1 MENGR
6 NGDHVSTDDPNWQ
19 RRVLDRSCHFHDIKS
34 WSRTRDSWQKSHT
47 SSNMPAIGTPPR
59 FTEFS
64 VRKTST
70 RLNSYCISAV
80 VDHARHGFAVRHLSL
95 TPAERAAVL
104 TNSAGSL
111 AVDAALA
118 FFFQWVTFQCQLF
131 HRGELLIEVFTF
143 HTRKFEVVLD
153 CAALR
158 RGAFHGLGNHWLRV
172 APEPVVGRV
181 CLPNVGQHRFVSSTF
196 LQKFWWCRRRC
207 WQRRRGGRTLRLAHL
222 CVVSRESTVL
232 VGDDCAVTDLS
243 SAARLFT

>member
-1 MENGR
+1 M
-6 NGDHVSTDDPNWQ
+6 
-19 RRVLDRSCHFHDIKS
+19 
-34 WSRTRDSWQKSHT
+34 
-47 SSNMPAIGTPPR
+47 
-59 FTEFS
+59 
-64 VRKTST
+64 RKTST

-80 VDHARHGFAVRHLSL
+80 VDHVRHGFAVRYLSL

-104 TNSAGSL
+104 TNAARSL

-118 FFFQWVTFQCQLF
+118 FFFFSGSLF
-131 HRGELLIEVFTF
+131 NASYSIEVSSFLIEVFTF
-143 HTRKFEVVLD
+143 HTRNFEVVLD

-207 WQRRRGGRTLRLAHL
+207 WHRRRGGRTLRLAHL
-222 CVVSRESTVL
+222 CVVSRESTVH

-243 SAARLFT
+243 STTRLFT